1 MKSAKFSAPRTHLS
15 PRKQPPCW
23 TWRFQANFQ
32 HLPLGPMKPWQG
44 ENGSHQGHDEI
55 VAKSG
60 FVKWMPDSH
69 GFTPTKNPWKNP
81 NPVHPTT
88 TNHQPAKLGPCL
100 DAAAQFC
107 LSFRARSDVVM
118 SWCRDVVE
126 SSLDRVGNPR
136 HCRTNC
142 SQARWAAQSCQGTKS
157 AASGFGSVE
166 TLKKKFPPNSCRM
179 YRCVT
184 SKARCIF
191 NSDSKLESTN
201 PILTTKQFTPGS
213 GKKTRRVSLRSR
225 TKLWSAAWKN
235 PVSWLGWASP
245 LVVASESPRQWKAP
259 LLVST
264 GMPGNGGSLGE
275 FIYLGSRVTTFD
287 CKWSNAAL
295 KWKQSNSAMFHG
307 SWRRDLS
314 CLFASVSLVTF
325 KATWESLVSRYPNAS
340 GLSLFCSAL
349 PDFGPSN
356 KSSNKGLRSILTFD
370 GLETALK
377 RPDNKHPTT
386 GWVA

>member
-1 MKSAKFSAPRTHLS
+1 MDSPPQENPGKKSQPCPPNHH
-15 PRKQPPCW
+15 QPPTSKAWAVPRCCCPVLPQLQSQE
-23 TWRFQANFQ
+23 WR
-32 HLPLGPMKPWQG
+32 G
-44 ENGSHQGHDEI
+44 
-55 VAKSG
+55 
-60 FVKWMPDSH
+60 
-69 GFTPTKNPWKNP
+69 
-81 NPVHPTT
+81 
-88 TNHQPAKLGPCL
+88 
-100 DAAAQFC
+100 
-107 LSFRARSDVVM
+107 DVVM
-118 SWCRDVVE
+118 SWCRVVVE
-126 SSLDRVGNPR
+126 SVRPSWKP
-136 HCRTNC
+136 
-142 SQARWAAQSCQGTKS
+142 QALPHQLLASSVSGTKLPRYQICRQWFWKR
-157 AASGFGSVE
+157 G